1 MMSGNSTESKLT
13 TLGDSGIETT
23 VLGVVY
29 LLLSIY
35 IIVVNLVE
43 IVIITRI
50 KATSSTIF
58 IARLVASIVYIEL
71 FTA

>member
-58 IARLVASIVYIEL
+58 IARLVASIVYIEV

>member
-13 TLGDSGIETT
+13 TLGDSGVETT